1 MPRAGIRFYEEL
13 NDFLVPEKRKTVY
26 QVEFFEGETVKSII
40 ENEGVPHTEVDLVTV
55 NSESV
60 SFEHKPT
67 DGALIQVYP
76 VFESLDIAG
85 LSKVRPEP
93 LRDPK
98 FILDI
103 HLGKLAR
110 MLRMLGFDAV
120 WEPPFEDRLIAER
133 SRAERRIVLTRDR
146 GLLKRSIVTH
156 GYCIRSSDP
165 ERQASEVIARFDLG
179 RLRNPFTM
187 CMACNT
193 PLVERRREEI
203 LDRLPLC
210 VTSLTEFKEC
220 PSCRNLYWK
229 GSHWDRMT
237 ERIRRLDSPHQ

>member
-1 MPRAGIRFYEEL
+1 MPHARIRFFEEL
-13 NDFLVPEKRKTVY
+13 NDFLPPMKRKTAYRVG
-26 QVEFFEGETVKSII
+26 FFDGETVKSII
-40 ENEGVPHTEVDLVTV
+40 ENEGVPHTEIDLVTV
-55 NSESV
+55 NSDSV
-60 SFEHKPT
+60 PFEHKPVEG
-67 DGALIQVYP
+67 DLIQVYP
-76 VFESLDIAG
+76 VFESMDIAG

-120 WEPPFEDRLIAER
+120 WEPPFDDPVIAER
-133 SRAERRIVLTRDR
+133 SRAERRILLTRDR

-156 GYCIRSSDP
+156 GYCVRSSDP
-165 ERQASEVIARFDLG
+165 ERQTAEVIARFDLG
-179 RLRNPFTM
+179 RLRNPFTR

-193 PLVERRREEI
+193 QLVERSREEV
-203 LDRLPLC
+203 LHRLPPG
-210 VTSLTEFKEC
+210 VKSFTKFKEC

-229 GSHWDRMT
+229 GSHWDNMM
-237 ERIRRLDSPHQ
+237 ERIRRLQ